1 MRRRLGTSTRTW
13 EYPQLGVEDP
23 CGSPPKHLT
32 EWGRPSE
39 CLTSQSQWPVVI
51 CLEYGRLI
59 LLSLRNLRCLAQEW
73 VRRGSDI
80 VLDPGRMCG
89 MHNYK
94 MRVCQCRQYQTALY
108 AHLSTLS
115 TAADC
120 IECGGLQTAS
130 VGETRPRKQRAEVGV
145 RREYGRDNRDPFV
158 VWHPHT
164 ARGACSVVGAWE
176 MQDGY
181 GKYANNP
188 GGTPIVRKVAALCLV
203 KVVSLK

>member
-1 MRRRLGTSTRTW
+1 MFSSRSRNCEGGSGRRLGQGSIRSWASRT
-13 EYPQLGVEDP
+13 PVD
-23 CGSPPKHLT
+23 PPKHLT

-51 CLEYGRLI
+51 GLEYGRLI

-80 VLDPGRMCG
+80 VLDPGRKRG

-94 MRVCQCRQYQTALY
+94 MRVCQCKQYQTAFY

-120 IECGGLQTAS
+120 IKCGGCRQRVEAKHGRENKGQKWEIDGNIAGTI
-130 VGETRPRKQRAEVGV
+130 ET
-145 RREYGRDNRDPFV
+145 
-158 VWHPHT
+158 
-164 ARGACSVVGAWE
+164 
-176 MQDGY
+176 
-181 GKYANNP
+181 
-188 GGTPIVRKVAALCLV
+188 LL
-203 KVVSLK
+203 